1 MPRAIHRAVTLLT
14 FVLAASAAGQAGFTT
29 SAAPPRSIAHGN
41 ATAVWRIDPARSEVR
56 FTVTK
61 LGFEDVTGVFR
72 ESDGQFRYSASDPT
86 ASSIQW
92 RVRVSSVLTDASNRD
107 RTLQS
112 PEYFDA
118 SRHPYLTFESRTI
131 QVRPDGSLNVS
142 GDITIRGV
150 TRGITVHVRPRSS
163 ADGLVFETDF
173 ELDRYDYGV
182 VGGTFFGRLIGRQVR
197 IHLMAVGVAS

>member
-72 ESDGQFRYSASDPT
+72 ESDGQFRYTASDPT

-173 ELDRYDYGV
+173 ELDRYD
-182 VGGTFFGRLIGRQVR
+182 
-197 IHLMAVGVAS
+197 